1 MERLKNDFLK
11 ELDRRLGTFA
21 EKESILRDYE
31 EHLDEMLVDS
41 FSLGEEEAREAL
53 YARLGTPKE
62 IADMWKE
69 ELTVTP
75 SNMKWLFI
83 LLNILLFAAGS
94 ALTAAHNVFEWE
106 WLSFVWRYLTSIPFI
121 IAFVYIFFWAL
132 LGYEIGRSF
141 GSNGRGL
148 VRKTFLAAL
157 IPNLTLMVLTLTGII
172 PYEWFY
178 PLLTKTFIAVCII
191 LTALLY
197 PICLF
202 AYQWGKKSSV

>member
-11 ELDRRLGTFA
+11 ELDRRLGAFA
-21 EKESILRDYE
+21 EKDAILRDYE
-31 EHLDEMLVDS
+31 EHLDEMLAD
-41 FSLGEEEAREAL
+41 FFHLGEEEAREAL

-94 ALTAAHNVFEWE
+94 ALTAAHNLLEWE
-106 WLSFVWRYLTSIPFI
+106 WLGFVWRCLTSIPFI

-141 GSNGRGL
+141 GSKGSRL
-148 VRKTFLAAL
+148 VKKTFVAAL
-157 IPNLTLMVLTLTGII
+157 IPNLALMVLTVTGII
-172 PYEWFY
+172 PHEWFY
-178 PLLTKTFIAVCII
+178 PLLSKTFIAVCII

-202 AYQWGKKSSV
+202 AYQWGKKSSI